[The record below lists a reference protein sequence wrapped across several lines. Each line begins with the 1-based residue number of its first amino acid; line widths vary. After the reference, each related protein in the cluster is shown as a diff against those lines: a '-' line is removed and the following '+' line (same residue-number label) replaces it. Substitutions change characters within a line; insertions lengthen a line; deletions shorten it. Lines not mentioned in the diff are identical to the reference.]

1 MALDTLTLFNGTR
14 LLVVRL
20 INTDASG
27 GEADVVK
34 VDKSAFTG
42 PDGTEP
48 SRLVVEEIQWAVTGG
63 PVFLEWDHTTDDE
76 IAILSAGSGLNYY
89 PGNGLVDPA
98 SAGGTGDIVL
108 TVAAAAGS
116 YDITL
121 VLRKKD

>member
-1 MALDTLTLFNGTR
+1 MALDSLTLFNGAR
-14 LLVVRL
+14 RLVVRFL
-20 INTDASG
+20 NTDTTA
-27 GEADVVK
+27 GETDVVK
-34 VDKSAFTG
+34 VDKSTLTG

-63 PVFLEWDHTTDDE
+63 AVTLEWDHTTDDE
-76 IAILSAGSGLNYY
+76 IAVLTAGQGRSVY

-98 SAGGTGDIVL
+98 SAGATGDIVL
-108 TVAAAAGS
+108 TVAAAAGT